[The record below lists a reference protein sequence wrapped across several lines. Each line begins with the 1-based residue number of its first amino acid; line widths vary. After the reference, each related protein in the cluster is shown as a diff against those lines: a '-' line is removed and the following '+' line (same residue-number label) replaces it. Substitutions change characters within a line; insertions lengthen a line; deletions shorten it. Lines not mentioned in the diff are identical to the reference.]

1 MENKLHKKSA
11 AEEILHTA
19 AVAPSEFLFDF
30 ARLPVLAKASDAS
43 LMGDAGI
50 LPLRH
55 LDFRAG
61 WSKDFARCF
70 TNPKLATMRQPLD
83 CVLLQRI
90 LGVCAGWEDAN
101 DHDDLRLSAGW
112 QIAVKGEESL
122 LASQPTIS
130 RVENSAEWG
139 DYERMGEFLAK
150 IGAQQVARA
159 WRAKVPQELL
169 LDLDSTDDPTHG
181 KQQFSL
187 FHAYYEQTQHQVLC
201 VSEPVSKSILSAWLL
216 PGTAAPFKSAMR
228 DLARVQAQFPGV
240 RLHIRGDSGFA
251 NGELMGQLDEA
262 KMGYTMR
269 LARNDALLRHAELNA
284 QLVQDYKKLTGE
296 SETIYGMVQHQA
308 GTWESPRTVLYR
320 CEAGDAQASVH
331 FLVTTR
337 EMKEYADIQREFE
350 TYGKRGSFEH
360 RFDELK
366 NDFSMDRLSC
376 SRWRGNMV
384 RVVLH
389 VVAYGL
395 MNMLRLLEGIPQWL
409 KIARAKTW
417 TQKIFKAAAHIVVS
431 TRRVMVNFDKS
442 WPSWIDFTR
451 VCNAA
456 LAFG

>member
-1 MENKLHKKSA
+1 MSNKLHENLA
-11 AEEILHTA
+11 ASEILHTA

-30 ARLPVLAKASDAS
+30 ASLPVLAKAADAT
-43 LMGDAGI
+43 LMSDAGI

-55 LDFRAG
+55 LDFRTG

-70 TNPKLATMRQPLD
+70 TNPKLATLRQPLD
-83 CVLLQRI
+83 CVIRQRI
-90 LGVCAGWEDAN
+90 LGICAGWEDAN
-101 DHDDLRLSAGW
+101 DHDDLRLNAGW

-130 RVENSAEWG
+130 RAENSAEWG

-150 IGAQQVARA
+150 IGRQQVERA
-159 WRAKVPQELL
+159 WRGKLPQELL

-181 KQQFSL
+181 HQQFSL
-187 FHAYYEQTQHQVLC
+187 FHGYYEQTQLQVLC
-201 VSEPVSKSILSAWLL
+201 VSEPASKSILSAWLL
-216 PGTAAPFKSAMR
+216 PGTVAPFKSAVR
-228 DLARVQAQFPGV
+228 DLKRVKAQFPDQKIHV
-240 RLHIRGDSGFA
+240 RGDSGFA
-251 NGELMGQLDEA
+251 NGELLGQLDEA
-262 KMGYTMR
+262 EMGYTMR
-269 LARNDALLRHAELNA
+269 LARNDALLRQVELDA
-284 QLVQDYKKLTGE
+284 QLAQDYKKASGKDATLFGKF
-296 SETIYGMVQHQA
+296 QHQA
-308 GTWESPRTVLYR
+308 GSWECPRTVLYR
-320 CEAGDAQASVH
+320 CESGECEASVT
-331 FLVTTR
+331 FLVTTH

-350 TYGKRGSFEH
+350 MYGKRGSFEH

-389 VVAYGL
+389 VAAYGL
-395 MNMLRLLEGIPQWL
+395 MNMLRLLDGIPQWL

-417 TQKIFKAAAHIVVS
+417 TQKIFKAAAHVVVS
-431 TRRVMVNFDKS
+431 TRRVVVDFDRN
-442 WPSWIDFTR
+442 WPSWLDFTR

>member
-1 MENKLHKKSA
+1 MANKLQENA
-11 AEEILHTA
+11 AVGELLHTA

-30 ARLPVLAKASDAS
+30 ASLPVLAKASDAT

-55 LDFRAG
+55 LDFRLG
-61 WSKDFARCF
+61 WSKDFANCF
-70 TNPKLATMRQPLD
+70 TNLKLANMRQPLD
-83 CVLLQRI
+83 RVLLQRI
-90 LGVCAGWEDAN
+90 LGVCAGWEDGN
-101 DHDDLRLSAGW
+101 DHDDLRLNAGW

-130 RVENSAEWG
+130 RVENSAEWE
-139 DYERMGEFLAK
+139 DYERMGELLAK
-150 IGAQQVARA
+150 VGAQQVERA
-159 WRAKVPQELL
+159 WRGKLPKELL

-181 KQQFSL
+181 AQQFSL
-187 FHAYYEQTQHQVLC
+187 FHAYYEQTQLQVLA

-216 PGTAAPFKSAMR
+216 PGTVAPFKSAMR
-228 DLARVQAQFPGV
+228 DLERVQAKFPGV

-251 NGELMGQLDEA
+251 NGELMGQLDKA

-269 LARNDALLRHAELNA
+269 LARNEALLRQVELDA
-284 QLVQDYKKLTGE
+284 QLVQDAKKLTGKTE
-296 SETIYGMVQHQA
+296 VVYGKFQHQA
-308 GTWESPRTVLYR
+308 GSWEAPRTVLYR
-320 CEAGDAQASVH
+320 CESGEVEASVC
-331 FLVTTR
+331 FLVTTH
-337 EMKEYADIQREFE
+337 EMKEYTDVLREFE
-350 TYGKRGSFEH
+350 NYGKRGSFEH

-376 SRWRGNMV
+376 TRWRGNMV
-384 RVVLH
+384 RVVMH

-395 MNMLRLLEGIPQWL
+395 MNMLRMLDGIPQWL

-417 TQKIFKAAAHIVVS
+417 TQKIFKAAARIVIS
-431 TRRVMVNFDKS
+431 TRRITVNFDKS
-442 WPSWIDFTR
+442 WPSWLDFTR